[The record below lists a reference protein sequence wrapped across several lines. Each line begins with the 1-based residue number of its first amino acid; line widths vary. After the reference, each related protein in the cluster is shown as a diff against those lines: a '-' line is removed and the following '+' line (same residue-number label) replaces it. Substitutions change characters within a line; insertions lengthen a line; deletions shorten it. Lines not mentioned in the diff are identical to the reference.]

1 MNSENNISKEEAD
14 KIMAAPGEIRGLAI
28 KANWDYLRKVKG
40 PEVVLIIEEEF
51 IRLGYPFPYKGIKIL
66 SFYAA
71 GYDALLLLM
80 LERFFHVQEDGF
92 VEMGADGVKSSI
104 LMKVVIKYFASV
116 EKAVIQAVK
125 IWPRYY
131 ILLES

>member
-66 SFYAA
+66 SFYSA